1 MYVIDLTQTLSN
13 ETMSYFP
20 DTEPVKLEMI
30 HTIEKSGFRETLMY
44 MTSHAGTHIDA
55 PAHVLAGHKMLDEM
69 RPMQF
74 VGKALVIDCRNVPA
88 GKYIDMEHIN
98 RVREKADQ
106 ADFIL
111 FCTGWDRYWGENTYL
126 GDYPIITKEVVDYLV
141 EYKKKGVG
149 FDTLSMD
156 PIADVE
162 LCLHKQLFLQ
172 RDGIIM
178 ENLTNLDKV
187 GEEIFLLAAL
197 PLKYEHADG
206 APARVVA
213 ILKETGEGCIGKD
226 LF

>member
-1 MYVIDLTQTLSN
+1 MYVIDLSQSLSN

-55 PAHVLAGHKMLDEM
+55 PAHVLEGHKMLDEM

-74 VGKALVIDCRNVPA
+74 VGKGLVIDCRNVPA
-88 GKYIDMEHIN
+88 GKYISMEYIDK
-98 RVREKADQ
+98 VREKADQ
-106 ADFIL
+106 AEFLL
-111 FCTGWDRYWGENTYL
+111 FCTGWDRYWGQNEYL
-126 GDYPIITKEVVDYLV
+126 GNYPIITKEVVDYLV
-141 EYKKKGVG
+141 EHKKKGVG

-156 PIADVE
+156 PVADEE
-162 LCLHKQLFLQ
+162 LRLHKQLFIQ

-178 ENLTNLDKV
+178 ENLTNLDKI
-187 GEEIFLLAAL
+187 GEELFLLAAL

-213 ILKETGEGCIGKD
+213 ILKEAEEGCIGKD